1 MTPFS
6 RLPVASVVT
15 PPTPKPITAALLMP
29 AISGAA
35 APPVTYI
42 KPAPITIGRIDFK
55 KPASGKPVSGLIDRE
70 PP

>member
-1 MTPFS
+1 MRPFS
-6 RLPVASVVT
+6 RLPVAT
-15 PPTPKPITAALLMP
+15 AIPPPTINAA
-29 AISGAA
+29 IGAPTPVA
-35 APPVTYI
+35 A